1 MTAEDFEKIIQDV
14 AASLHFEGLDL
25 LPEEKNMLKKLL
37 MLEITEEEFNSWLLA
52 PPTYRTKETAEHEV

>member
-37 MLEITEEEFNSWLLA
+37 MLEITEEEFNSC
-52 PPTYRTKETAEHEV
+52 